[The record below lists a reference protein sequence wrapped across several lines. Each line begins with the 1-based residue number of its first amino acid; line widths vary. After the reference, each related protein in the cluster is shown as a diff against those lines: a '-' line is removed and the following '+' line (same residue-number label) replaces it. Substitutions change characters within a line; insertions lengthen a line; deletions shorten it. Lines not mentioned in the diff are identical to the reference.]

1 MIYKNL
7 WLILLKSLI
16 FTKSHFF
23 KQIKL
28 VKIIFLF
35 LLLFHFSVCSQST
48 IHPASAK
55 YEYPTDS
62 LVAKN
67 LEHWRDQKFGII
79 IHWGLYAVPGM
90 IESWSLCNEE
100 WITRDST
107 SHYDD
112 YKRWYWGL
120 NKSFNPTKFNPEAWA
135 TASKAAGM
143 KYLVFTTKHHDG
155 FNMFDTKFS
164 DFKISN
170 GLMAGNPKANV
181 AKEVFDAYRKQDFLI
196 GAYYSKPDWHSQY
209 FWWDRYA
216 TPNRNVNYD
225 IRKFPWRWNQFV
237 NYTHNQLNELTI
249 DYGKIDILWLD
260 GGWVRPRSTVTEEV
274 ISWGAPIPDFDQEI
288 NMPKVAQIT
297 RKNQPGMLIVD
308 RTVHGEFENYRTPE
322 QGIPAGTSN
331 DPWES
336 CITLGD
342 AWGYVPND
350 NFKSSQRIIH
360 TLIEIVAKGGNLLLG
375 VGPTAEGEFLPAQTE
390 RLKQIGDWLKVNGEA
405 IYNSRPTEKFADN
418 EVYFTKAKVKY
429 TYAIQRISDKNPL
442 QETISWVGNSPKKGS
457 KVAILGSNDNLKS
470 ETIGEKTAVK
480 LSKKLLE
487 KLKNEPA
494 VVVRFER

>member
-1 MIYKNL
+1 MKYISII
-7 WLILLKSLI
+7 LIL
-16 FTKSHFF
+16 FN
-23 KQIKL
+23 
-28 VKIIFLF
+28 
-35 LLLFHFSVCSQST
+35 LLFSTDIFSQST
-48 IHPASAK
+48 IHPSSSK
-55 YEYPTDS
+55 YEYPKDT

-67 LEHWRDQKFGII
+67 LENWRDQKFGIL
-79 IHWGLYAVPGM
+79 IHWGLYAVPGI

-100 WITRDST
+100 WINRDST

-112 YKRWYWGL
+112 YKRRYWGL

-135 TASKAAGM
+135 VASKAAGM
-143 KYLVFTTKHHDG
+143 KYVVFTTKHHDG

-164 DFKISN
+164 DFKISS
-170 GLMAGNPKANV
+170 GPMAANPKANV
-181 AKEVFDAYRKQDFLI
+181 AKEVFDAYRKENFLI

-216 TPNRNVNYD
+216 TPDRNVNYD

-237 NYTHNQLNELTI
+237 NYTHNQLNELTA

-274 ISWGAPIPDFDQEI
+274 IAWGAPIPDFDQEI
-288 NMPKVAQIT
+288 NMTKVANFT

-308 RTVHGEFENYRTPE
+308 RTVHGEFENYHTPE
-322 QGIPAGTSN
+322 QGIPAKMSP

-350 NFKSSQRIIH
+350 NFKSSQKIIH

-375 VGPTAEGEFLPAQTE
+375 VGPTAEGEFLPVQTE
-390 RLKQIGDWLKVNGEA
+390 RLKQIGDWLNLNGEA
-405 IYNSRPTEKFADN
+405 IYNTRALEKFADN
-418 EVYFTKAKVKY
+418 EVYFTKGKTKFSH
-429 TYAIQRISDKNPL
+429 AIQRISDKNPL
-442 QETISWVGNSPKKGS
+442 QETISWSGNSPKKGT
-457 KVAILGSNDNLKS
+457 KITLLSNGENLKW
-470 ETIGEKTAVK
+470 ENVGDKTTVK
-480 LSKKLLE
+480 LTKKLLE

-494 VVVRFER
+494 VSLRFENL

>member
-1 MIYKNL
+1 M
-7 WLILLKSLI
+7 
-16 FTKSHFF
+16 
-23 KQIKL
+23 KL
-28 VKIIFLF
+28 PKL
-35 LLLFHFSVCSQST
+35 LLLFFILSYTNLFSQTT
-48 IHPASAK
+48 IHPSSAV
-55 YEYPTDS
+55 YEYPKDT

-67 LEHWRDQKFGII
+67 LENWRDQKFGII
-79 IHWGLYAVPGM
+79 IHWGLYAVPGI

-112 YKRWYWGL
+112 YKRWYWSL

-135 TASKAAGM
+135 AASKTAGM
-143 KYLVFTTKHHDG
+143 KYVVFTTKHHDG

-170 GLMAGNPKANV
+170 GPMAANSKANV

-237 NYTHNQLNELTI
+237 NYTHNQLNELTA

-274 ISWGAPIPDFDQEI
+274 IAWGAPIPDFDQEI
-288 NMPKVAQIT
+288 NMPKVAKFA

-322 QGIPAGTSN
+322 QGIPAKMSN

-350 NFKSSQRIIH
+350 NFKSSQKVIH

-375 VGPTAEGEFLPAQTE
+375 VGPTAEGEFLPIQIE
-390 RLKQIGDWLKVNGEA
+390 RLKQIGDWLKTNGEA
-405 IYNSRPTEKFADN
+405 IYNTRAIEIFADR
-418 EVYFTKAKVKY
+418 EVYFTKAKAKY
-429 TYAIQRISDKNPL
+429 GYAIQRISDKNPL
-442 QETISWVGNSPKKGS
+442 QETVNWSGHSPKKGS
-457 KVAILGSNDNLKS
+457 KISILGSNENLKW
-470 ETIGEKTAVK
+470 ETIGEKTTVK
-480 LSKKLLE
+480 LSKKLME
-487 KLKNEPA
+487 KLKSEA
-494 VVVRFER
+494 AIAFRFEM